1 MRLEIGEIVNRE
13 SPKGRETYSMRRG
26 TVSLPSLRGFSV
38 KISPN
43 PSRTFPIVPVPLP
56 LNTLLIEEMFQR
68 KQLKR
73 EEDARRRQKEI
84 EEKERM
90 RLADEQKAEREAN
103 EMLQRARQSAAKA
116 NGDEDAIALQREM
129 LRQQEQE
136 RRQREA
142 LANGVDLT
150 SHMELMANFEAN
162 F

>member
-1 MRLEIGEIVNRE
+1 MAALGQAKPSPAALNKVNTTASFEQFR
-13 SPKGRETYSMRRG
+13 KQA
-26 TVSLPSLRGFSV
+26 
-38 KISPN
+38 KDK
-43 PSRTFPIVPVPLP
+43 
-56 LNTLLIEEMFQR
+56 EERR

-103 EMLQRARQSAAKA
+103 EMLQRARNNAAKS
-116 NGDEDAIALQREM
+116 NGDKDSIALQREM

-142 LANGVDLT
+142 MANGVDLT

>member
-1 MRLEIGEIVNRE
+1 MRLEIGEIVHGE
-13 SPKGRETYSMRRG
+13 SPKGQETYCSAARR
-26 TVSLPSLRGFSV
+26 VSLPSPRGFPV
-38 KISPN
+38 KISPLAFFSYS
-43 PSRTFPIVPVPLP
+43 PQSVPLP